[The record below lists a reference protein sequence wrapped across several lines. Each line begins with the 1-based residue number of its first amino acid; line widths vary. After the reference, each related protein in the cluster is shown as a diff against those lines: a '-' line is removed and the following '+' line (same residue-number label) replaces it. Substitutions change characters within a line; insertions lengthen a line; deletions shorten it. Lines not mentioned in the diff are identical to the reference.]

1 MHLIQMDQHVSASE
15 IFGHDCVVRLEK
27 VFNDSR
33 LASLDLLTHKFD
45 LFLEHKALALV
56 VDSVFETN
64 SVFQLRENVTKHVP
78 KIFCWHCQVKDR
90 RAVLGRKAV

>member
-1 MHLIQMDQHVSASE
+1 MDQHVSASE
-15 IFGHDCVVRLEK
+15 IFGLDCVVWLEK

-45 LFLEHKALALV
+45 LFLEHKALGLV
-56 VDSVFETN
+56 VDPVFETT

-90 RAVLGRKAV
+90 RVVLGRKAV